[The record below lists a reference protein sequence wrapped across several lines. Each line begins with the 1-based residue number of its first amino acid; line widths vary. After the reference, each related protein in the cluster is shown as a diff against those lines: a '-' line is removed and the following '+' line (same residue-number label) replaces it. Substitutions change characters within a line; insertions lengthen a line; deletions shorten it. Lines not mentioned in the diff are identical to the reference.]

1 MGVDKKK
8 RTILVFGGGSTLGA
22 DVVAR
27 FSDGG
32 WRVVTLD
39 YYDASV
45 ECGGVNGCALPA
57 ADVMSLALP
66 AGAPARTQARVAA
79 GCVASALGEGG
90 RVDVVLN
97 ATLGFTA
104 AGLGDGDAL
113 FDAWEYMQRTS
124 VESSLVAATLA
135 ARFLAPEGMLALL
148 GSVAA
153 LANTRAP
160 RLLGFGCAKAA
171 VHHMVHLLAV
181 SDDLPE
187 GASVVGLV
195 PEVLDTPLHRS
206 MNSGHTDANWTP
218 CDVVARKLFDWAET
232 PARRPPN
239 GALVA
244 INTTQPDDEALEDN
258 AEPEH
263 RFRLIEEASFVQS
276 AQL

>member
-1 MGVDKKK
+1 MPFTSCALSRTPAFAAAPPSLWRRASRTSNALQPRRVCVPRATRVWMGAGGEKQ
-8 RTILVFGGGSTLGA
+8 TILVFGGGSTLGA

-45 ECGGVNGCALPA
+45 ECGGVNGCVLPA
-57 ADVMSLALP
+57 EDVMSLALP
-66 AGAPARTQARVAA
+66 AGAPSRTQARVAA
-79 GCVASALGEGG
+79 GCVASALGENG
-90 RVDVVLN
+90 RVDIVLN

-135 ARFLAPEGMLALL
+135 ARFLAPDGMLALL

-171 VHHMVHLLAV
+171 V
-181 SDDLPE
+181 
-187 GASVVGLV
+187 
-195 PEVLDTPLHRS
+195 
-206 MNSGHTDANWTP
+206 
-218 CDVVARKLFDWAET
+218 
-232 PARRPPN
+232 
-239 GALVA
+239 
-244 INTTQPDDEALEDN
+244 
-258 AEPEH
+258 
-263 RFRLIEEASFVQS
+263 
-276 AQL
+276 

>member
-1 MGVDKKK
+1 MASDESK
-8 RTILVFGGGSTLGA
+8 RTILVFGGGSTLGT

-27 FSDGG
+27 FSMGG

-45 ECGGVNGCALPA
+45 ECGGVNGCLIPS
-57 ADVMSLALP
+57 ADTMNLALP
-66 AGAPARTQARVAA
+66 AGAPARTQARVATRCLE
-79 GCVASALGEGG
+79 GALGTDV

-97 ATLGFTA
+97 ATLGYTA
-104 AGLGDGDAL
+104 GGVGDADAL

-124 VESSLVAATLA
+124 VESSLVAAHLA
-135 ARFLAPEGMLALL
+135 TRFLAPNGLLALV

-171 VHHMVHLLAV
+171 VHQMVHLLAA
-181 SDDLPE
+181 SDELPE
-187 GASVVGLV
+187 EASVVALV

-206 MNSGHTDANWTP
+206 MNNGQSDGNWTP
-218 CDVVARKLFDWAET
+218 CDVVARKLFEWAET
-232 PARRPPN
+232 PALRPPN

-244 INTTQPDDEALEDN
+244 INTSVRDERVEHDTQ
-258 AEPEH
+258 PEH